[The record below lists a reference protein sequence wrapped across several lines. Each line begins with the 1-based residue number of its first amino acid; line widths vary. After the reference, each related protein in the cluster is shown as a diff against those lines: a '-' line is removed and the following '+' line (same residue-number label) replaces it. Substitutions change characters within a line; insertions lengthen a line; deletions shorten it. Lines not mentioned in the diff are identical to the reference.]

1 MINMDLL
8 QRIQHA
14 ILIPSQRFV
23 VHRDTLVCQ
32 MEYVERET
40 PFKWAPVQTR
50 PGLEEAVS
58 NTAVC

>member
-14 ILIPSQRFV
+14 ILIPFQRFV

-32 MEYVERET
+32 MEYVERGP
-40 PFKWAPVQTR
+40 PFKWDPVPTR
-50 PGLEEAVS
+50 LGLEEPVS